1 VALGGHPATHVR
13 RSEAPR
19 LSTTS
24 VPGGYWTCDPAASR
38 DGPTISRYHAARRRV
53 ASGPA
58 GEDVARGDGRGR
70 HGSRTPGCVW
80 WRGHREERPFS
91 IPDWDPLPGAI
102 DLRVIDENGATTVCV
117 ELKVTKTDET
127 IWDMLK
133 LLAALRVPGV
143 RSAYVVVASK
153 DDPWGSGREAAELF
167 PSEAGSRLR
176 IRSADLF
183 DRYWRSW
190 THLLLEGRARPL
202 RAPDE
207 FEIRSVACVPLK
219 LYPGWSIRAVGVQP
233 CGNRWLPFQEGWP
246 LGMTPGC

>member
-1 VALGGHPATHVR
+1 VTP
-13 RSEAPR
+13 P
-19 LSTTS
+19 
-24 VPGGYWTCDPAASR
+24 PAAMDQLLADTTR
-38 DGPTISRYHAARRRV
+38 LAAESLQVPPGKTLLEAMVEAAMVRGLPD
-53 ASGPA
+53 AFG
-58 GEDVARGDGRGR
+58 GEVIAKRG
-70 HGSRTPGCVW
+70 
-80 WRGHREERPFS
+80 PFS